1 MPILTAEELTE
12 ICLNVFQKLNI
23 PSAEAEIVTRSMVDA
38 NRVGHDSHGVI
49 HLPKYVSELEAGL
62 IQPGAP
68 TETLRESASIAVLD
82 GNWGFGPVIATRA
95 VELAIQ
101 KARQTDISSVA
112 VSRCN
117 EVGRLGGYACLAAD
131 AEMIGLLMANDH
143 GGGTCVAPHG
153 GVEGRLST
161 NPMAC
166 AVPLAKTSP
175 TSHAEEHSCQTD
187 MTEEPYKKIVLDM
200 STSVVAS
207 GKIRVKQHR
216 NEALP
221 DGWLIDAAGE
231 STTNPGDFYGV
242 PPAALLPFGGAV
254 SAHKGFGLSVIVDIL
269 AGALTG
275 AGCSQSADAR
285 VGNGL
290 FVLVINV
297 ASFRG
302 FPGFSAEIEHF
313 IAYLKSAKCLAG
325 VDAIR
330 MPGERGW
337 ETQRRREREGIPID
351 AETWAQIQA
360 LLNDPR

>member
-1 MPILTAEELTE
+1 MLSFTAEELTTV
-12 ICLNVFQKLNI
+12 CLNVFQKLKI
-23 PSAEAEIVTRSMVDA
+23 PAAEAEVVTKSMVDA

-49 HLPKYVSELEAGL
+49 HLSKYVRELEAGL

-68 TETLRESASIAVLD
+68 TEVLHESASIAVLN

-101 KARQTDISSVA
+101 KAKQTDISSVA

-131 AEMIGLLMANDH
+131 AEMIALLMANDH

-166 AVPLAKTSP
+166 AVPVEGQDP
-175 TSHAEEHSCQTD
+175 
-187 MTEEPYKKIVLDM
+187 IVLDM

-216 NEALP
+216 NESVP
-221 DGWLIDAAGE
+221 HGWLIDAEGKL
-231 STTNPGDFYGV
+231 TTNPDDFYDV

-254 SAHKGFGLSVIVDIL
+254 SVHKGFGLSVIVDIL
-269 AGALTG
+269 SGALTG
-275 AGCSQSADAR
+275 AGCSQSEDAR

-290 FVLVINV
+290 FVLVMNV

-302 FPGFSAEIEHF
+302 FPGFSAEIERF
-313 IAYLKSAKCLAG
+313 VNYLKSAKRAAG
-325 VDAIR
+325 VDTIR
-330 MPGERGW
+330 VPGERGW
-337 ETQRRREREGIPID
+337 EAQRKREREGIPID

-360 LLNDPR
+360 LK

>member
-1 MPILTAEELTE
+1 MPNFTAEELTT
-12 ICLNVFQKLNI
+12 ICLNVFQRLKM
-23 PSAEAEIVTRSMVDA
+23 PAAEAEIVTRSMVDA

-49 HLPKYVSELEAGL
+49 HLPKYVRELETGL

-68 TETLRESASIAVLD
+68 TEILHESASIAALD

-95 VELAIQ
+95 VELAIE
-101 KARQTDISSVA
+101 KAKQTDISSVA

-131 AEMIGLLMANDH
+131 AEMIGVLMTNDH
-143 GGGTCVAPHG
+143 GGGACVAPHG
-153 GVEGRLST
+153 GIEGRLST
-161 NPMAC
+161 NPIAC
-166 AVPLAKTSP
+166 AVPIEGRYP
-175 TSHAEEHSCQTD
+175 
-187 MTEEPYKKIVLDM
+187 IVLDM

-207 GKIRVKQHR
+207 GKIRVKQHQ

-221 DGWLIDAAGE
+221 HGWLIDAKGE
-231 STTNPGDFYGV
+231 STTYADAFYST
-242 PPAALLPFGGAV
+242 PPAALLPFGGIA
-254 SAHKGFGLSVIVDIL
+254 AHKGFGLSVIVDIL

-275 AGCSQSADAR
+275 AGCSEGEDAR

-290 FVLVINV
+290 FVLVLNV

-302 FPGFSAEIEHF
+302 FPGFSAEIKRF
-313 IAYLKSAKCLAG
+313 IEYLKSAKRAAG

-337 ETQRRREREGIPID
+337 EEQRKREQEGIPID
-351 AETWAQIQA
+351 AETWTHIKR
-360 LLNDPR
+360 L

>member
-1 MPILTAEELTE
+1 MLSFTAEELTTV
-12 ICLNVFQKLNI
+12 CLNVFQKLKI
-23 PSAEAEIVTRSMVDA
+23 PTAEAEVVTKSMVDA

-49 HLPKYVSELEAGL
+49 HLSKYVRELEAGL

-68 TETLRESASIAVLD
+68 TETLHESASIAVLD

-101 KARQTDISSVA
+101 KAKQTDISSVA

-131 AEMIGLLMANDH
+131 AEMIALLMANDH

-166 AVPLAKTSP
+166 AVPIEGKDP
-175 TSHAEEHSCQTD
+175 
-187 MTEEPYKKIVLDM
+187 IVLDM

-216 NEALP
+216 NESVP
-221 DGWLIDAAGE
+221 HGWLIDAEGKL
-231 STTNPGDFYGV
+231 TTNPDDFYDV

-254 SAHKGFGLSVIVDIL
+254 SVHKGFGLSVIVDIL
-269 AGALTG
+269 SGALTG
-275 AGCSQSADAR
+275 AGCSQSEDAR

-290 FVLVINV
+290 FVLVMNV

-302 FPGFSAEIEHF
+302 FPGFSAEIERF
-313 IAYLKSAKCLAG
+313 IRYLKSAKRAAG
-325 VDAIR
+325 VDTIR
-330 MPGERGW
+330 VPGERGW
-337 ETQRRREREGIPID
+337 EAQRRREREGIPID

-360 LLNDPR
+360 LK

>member
-1 MPILTAEELTE
+1 MPNFTAEELTA

-23 PSAEAEIVTRSMVDA
+23 PEAEAEVVTRSMVDA

-49 HLPKYVSELEAGL
+49 HLPKYVRELEEGL

-68 TETLRESASIAVLD
+68 TETRHESASIAVLD

-101 KARQTDISSVA
+101 KAKQTDISSVA

-131 AEMIGLLMANDH
+131 AEMIALLMANDH

-161 NPMAC
+161 NPIAC
-166 AVPLAKTSP
+166 AVPIEGQNL
-175 TSHAEEHSCQTD
+175 
-187 MTEEPYKKIVLDM
+187 IVLDM

-207 GKIRVKQHR
+207 GKIRAKQHQG
-216 NEALP
+216 EVLP
-221 DGWLIDAAGE
+221 HGWLIDAEGE
-231 STTNPGDFYGV
+231 STTNADDFYDV

-269 AGALTG
+269 SGALTG
-275 AGCSQSADAR
+275 AGCSQGEDAR

-302 FPGFSAEIEHF
+302 FPGFSAEIERF
-313 IAYLKSAKCLAG
+313 IEYLKSAKYAAG

-337 ETQRRREREGIPID
+337 EEQRRREREGIPID
-351 AETWAQIQA
+351 AETWTQIQT
-360 LLNDPR
+360 LF

>member
-1 MPILTAEELTE
+1 MPNFTAEELTT

-23 PSAEAEIVTRSMVDA
+23 SKAEAEIVTRSMVDA
-38 NRVGHDSHGVI
+38 NCVGHDSHGVI
-49 HLPKYVSELEAGL
+49 HLTKYVRELEAGL

-68 TETLRESASIAVLD
+68 TEILHESASIAALD

-101 KARQTDISSVA
+101 KAKQTDISSVA

-117 EVGRLGGYACLAAD
+117 EVGRLGGYAYLAAD

-153 GVEGRLST
+153 GAEGRLST
-161 NPMAC
+161 NPLAC
-166 AVPLAKTSP
+166 AVPIEGLDP
-175 TSHAEEHSCQTD
+175 
-187 MTEEPYKKIVLDM
+187 IVLDM

-207 GKIRVKQHR
+207 GKIRVKQHQ

-221 DGWLIDAAGE
+221 HGWLIDGEGE
-231 STTNPGDFYGV
+231 STTNADDFYGV

-254 SAHKGFGLSVIVDIL
+254 SAHKGFGLSVIVDVL

-275 AGCSQSADAR
+275 AGCSQSEDAR

-290 FVLVINV
+290 FVFVINI

-302 FPGFSAEIEHF
+302 FPGFSAGDTTLYRISQ
-313 IAYLKSAKCLAG
+313 IRKAYRW
-325 VDAIR
+325 I
-330 MPGERGW
+330 
-337 ETQRRREREGIPID
+337 
-351 AETWAQIQA
+351 
-360 LLNDPR
+360 

>member
-49 HLPKYVSELEAGL
+49 HLPKYVHELEAGL
-62 IQPGAP
+62 IQPGVP

-101 KARQTDISSVA
+101 KARQTDISSIA

-166 AVPLAKTSP
+166 AVPIQGQDP
-175 TSHAEEHSCQTD
+175 
-187 MTEEPYKKIVLDM
+187 IVLDM

-207 GKIRVKQHR
+207 GKIRVKQHQ

-221 DGWLIDAAGE
+221 HGWLINGEGE
-231 STTNPGDFYGV
+231 STTNPDDFYGM

-269 AGALTG
+269 SGALTG

-297 ASFRG
+297 ASFRE
-302 FPGFSAEIEHF
+302 FPGFSAEIKHF
-313 IAYLKSAKCLAG
+313 IAYLKSAKCAVG

-351 AETWAQIQA
+351 AETWTQIQT
-360 LLNDPR
+360 LLD

>member
-1 MPILTAEELTE
+1 MPNLTAEELTT
-12 ICLNVFQKLNI
+12 ICLNVFEKLKV
-23 PSAEAEIVTRSMVDA
+23 PATEAEIVTRSMVDA

-49 HLPKYVSELEAGL
+49 HLAKYVRELEARL

-68 TETLRESASIAVLD
+68 IETLHESASIAVLD

-101 KARQTDISSVA
+101 KAKQTDVSSVA

-117 EVGRLGGYACLAAD
+117 EVGRLGGYACLAAN

-143 GGGTCVAPHG
+143 GGGTCVAPYG

-161 NPMAC
+161 NPIAC
-166 AVPLAKTSP
+166 AVPIEGQDP
-175 TSHAEEHSCQTD
+175 
-187 MTEEPYKKIVLDM
+187 IVLDM

-207 GKIRVKQHR
+207 GKIRVKQHQ
-216 NEALP
+216 EAAVP
-221 DGWLIDAAGE
+221 HGWLIDAEGE
-231 STTNPGDFYGV
+231 STTDANDFYGV
-242 PPAALLPFGGAV
+242 PPAAILPFGGVV

-269 AGALTG
+269 SGALTG
-275 AGCSQSADAR
+275 AGCSQGEEVR

-297 ASFRG
+297 ASFRE
-302 FPGFSAEIEHF
+302 FPGFSAEIERF
-313 IAYLKSAKCLAG
+313 IGYLKSAKRAAG

-337 ETQRRREREGIPID
+337 EEQRKREREGIPID
-351 AETWAQIQA
+351 AATWKQIQT
-360 LLNDPR
+360 LL

>member
-1 MPILTAEELTE
+1 MPNFTAEELTE

-23 PSAEAEIVTRSMVDA
+23 PTVEAEVVTRSMVEA
-38 NRVGHDSHGVI
+38 NCVGHDSHGVI
-49 HLPKYVSELEAGL
+49 HLAKYVRELEAGL
-62 IQPGAP
+62 IQPEVP
-68 TETLRESASIAVLD
+68 TETLHESASIAVLD

-95 VELAIQ
+95 VELAIE
-101 KARQTDISSVA
+101 KAKQTDISSVA

-131 AEMIGLLMANDH
+131 AEMIALLMANDH
-143 GGGTCVAPHG
+143 GGGTCVTPYG
-153 GVEGRLST
+153 GIEGRLST
-161 NPMAC
+161 NPIAC
-166 AVPLAKTSP
+166 AVPIEGQDP
-175 TSHAEEHSCQTD
+175 
-187 MTEEPYKKIVLDM
+187 IVLDM

-216 NEALP
+216 NEAVP
-221 DGWLIDAAGE
+221 HGWLINTEGK
-231 STTNPGDFYGV
+231 STTNADDFYGV
-242 PPAALLPFGGAV
+242 PPAALLPFGGIAG
-254 SAHKGFGLSVIVDIL
+254 HKGFGLSVIVDIL

-275 AGCSQSADAR
+275 AGCSRGEDAR

-302 FPGFSAEIEHF
+302 FPGFSAEIERF
-313 IAYLKSAKCLAG
+313 IRYLKSAKCTAG

-337 ETQRRREREGIPID
+337 AEQRKREQEGIPID
-351 AETWAQIQA
+351 AETWEQIQA
-360 LLNDPR
+360 LL

>member
-1 MPILTAEELTE
+1 MPNFTAEELTA
-12 ICLNVFQKLNI
+12 ICLNVFEKWNI
-23 PSAEAEIVTRSMVDA
+23 PAAEAEIVTRSMVDA

-49 HLPKYVSELEAGL
+49 HLPKYVRELEAGL
-62 IQPGAP
+62 IQPNVP
-68 TETLRESASIAVLD
+68 TETRHESASIAVLD

-95 VELAIQ
+95 VELAIR
-101 KARQTDISSVA
+101 KAKQTDISSVA

-131 AEMIGLLMANDH
+131 AEMIALLMANDH

-161 NPMAC
+161 NPIAC
-166 AVPLAKTSP
+166 AVPIEGHDSV
-175 TSHAEEHSCQTD
+175 
-187 MTEEPYKKIVLDM
+187 ILDM

-207 GKIRVKQHR
+207 GKIRVKQHQ

-221 DGWLIDAAGE
+221 HGWLIDAEGE
-231 STTNPGDFYGV
+231 STTNADDFYDV

-254 SAHKGFGLSVIVDIL
+254 SVHKGFGLSVIVDIL
-269 AGALTG
+269 SGALTG
-275 AGCSQSADAR
+275 AGCSQGEDAR

-297 ASFRG
+297 ASFRE
-302 FPGFSAEIEHF
+302 FPGFSAEIERF
-313 IAYLKSAKCLAG
+313 IRYLKSAKRAAG

-337 ETQRRREREGIPID
+337 DEQRKREREGIPID
-351 AETWAQIQA
+351 TETWTQIQA
-360 LLNDPR
+360 LL

>member
-1 MPILTAEELTE
+1 MPNLTAEELTT

-23 PSAEAEIVTRSMVDA
+23 PTVEAEIVTRSMVDA

-49 HLPKYVSELEAGL
+49 HLPKYVRELETGL
-62 IQPGAP
+62 IHLGAP
-68 TETLRESASIAVLD
+68 IEILHESPSIAVLN

-101 KARQTDISSVA
+101 KAKQTDVSSVA
-112 VSRCN
+112 VSQCN

-131 AEMIGLLMANDH
+131 TEMIGLLMANDH

-161 NPMAC
+161 NPIAC
-166 AVPLAKTSP
+166 AVPIAGQNP
-175 TSHAEEHSCQTD
+175 
-187 MTEEPYKKIVLDM
+187 IVLDM

-221 DGWLIDAAGE
+221 DGWLINAEEE
-231 STTNPGDFYGV
+231 STTDAEDFYRT
-242 PPAALLPFGGAV
+242 PPAALLPFGGIA
-254 SAHKGFGLSVIVDIL
+254 AHKGFGLSVIVDIL
-269 AGALTG
+269 AGALTS
-275 AGCSQSADAR
+275 AGCSRSEDAR

-297 ASFRG
+297 ESFRE
-302 FPGFSAEIEHF
+302 FPGFSAEIAQF
-313 IAYLKSAKCLAG
+313 IEYLKSAKRAAG
-325 VDAIR
+325 VDTIR

-337 ETQRRREREGIPID
+337 NEQRKREQEGILID
-351 AETWAQIQA
+351 TETWQQIQA
-360 LLNDPR
+360 LL

>member
-1 MPILTAEELTE
+1 MPNFTAEELTA
-12 ICLNVFQKLNI
+12 ICFNVFKKLNT
-23 PSAEAEIVTRSMVDA
+23 SEAEAEVVTRSMVDA

-68 TETLRESASIAVLD
+68 TETLHESASIAVLD
-82 GNWGFGPVIATRA
+82 GNWGFGPVVATRA

-101 KARQTDISSVA
+101 KAKQTDISSVA

-166 AVPLAKTSP
+166 AVPIKGQYP
-175 TSHAEEHSCQTD
+175 
-187 MTEEPYKKIVLDM
+187 IVLDM

-207 GKIRVKQHR
+207 GKIRVKQHQD
-216 NEALP
+216 EALP
-221 DGWLIDAAGE
+221 HGWLIDGEGE
-231 STTNPGDFYGV
+231 STTNADDFYGV

-254 SAHKGFGLSVIVDIL
+254 SAHKGYGLSVIVDIL

-275 AGCSQSADAR
+275 AGCSQSEEAR

-290 FVLVINV
+290 FVLVMNV

-302 FPGFSAEIEHF
+302 FPGFSAEIERF
-313 IAYLKSAKCLAG
+313 IAYLKSAKRVAG
-325 VDAIR
+325 IDAIR

-337 ETQRRREREGIPID
+337 EEQRRREREGIPID

-360 LLNDPR
+360 LLD

>member
-1 MPILTAEELTE
+1 MPNFTAEELTA
-12 ICLNVFQKLNI
+12 ICLSVFKKLKV
-23 PSAEAEIVTRSMVDA
+23 PAAEAEIVTRSMVDA

-49 HLPKYVSELEAGL
+49 HLAKYVRELEAGL
-62 IQPGAP
+62 IQPNAP
-68 TETLRESASIAVLD
+68 IETLHESASIAVLD

-95 VELAIQ
+95 VELAIE
-101 KARQTDISSVA
+101 KAKQTDISSVA

-117 EVGRLGGYACLAAD
+117 ETGRLGGYACLAAD
-131 AEMIGLLMANDH
+131 AEMIALLMANDH

-161 NPMAC
+161 NPLAC
-166 AVPLAKTSP
+166 AVPIEGQDP
-175 TSHAEEHSCQTD
+175 
-187 MTEEPYKKIVLDM
+187 IVLDM

-207 GKIRVKQHR
+207 GKIRVKQHQE
-216 NEALP
+216 EAVP
-221 DGWLIDAAGE
+221 HGWLIDVEGE
-231 STTNPGDFYGV
+231 STTDADDFYGV
-242 PPAALLPFGGAV
+242 PPAAILPFGGAV

-275 AGCSQSADAR
+275 AGCSQGEDAR

-297 ASFRG
+297 ASFRE
-302 FPGFSAEIEHF
+302 FPGFSAEIERF
-313 IAYLKSAKCLAG
+313 IGYLKSAKRAAG

-337 ETQRRREREGIPID
+337 AEQRKREREGIPID
-351 AETWAQIQA
+351 AATWQQIQA
-360 LLNDPR
+360 LK

>member
-1 MPILTAEELTE
+1 MPNFTAEELTE
-12 ICLNVFQKLNI
+12 ICRSVFQKLNI
-23 PSAEAEIVTRSMVDA
+23 PTAEAEVVTKSMVDA

-49 HLPKYVSELEAGL
+49 HLPKYVRELEDGL
-62 IQPGAP
+62 IQPDAP
-68 TETLRESASIAVLD
+68 TETLHESASIAVLN

-101 KARQTDISSVA
+101 KAKQTDISSVA

-117 EVGRLGGYACLAAD
+117 ETGRLGGYACLAAD

-161 NPMAC
+161 NPIAC
-166 AVPLAKTSP
+166 AVPIEGQDP
-175 TSHAEEHSCQTD
+175 
-187 MTEEPYKKIVLDM
+187 IVLDM

-207 GKIRVKQHR
+207 GKLRVKQHQ

-221 DGWLIDAAGE
+221 HGWLINAQGE
-231 STTNPGDFYGV
+231 STTNADDFYGV

-254 SAHKGFGLSVIVDIL
+254 SEHKGYGLSIIVDIL
-269 AGALTG
+269 SGALTG
-275 AGCSQSADAR
+275 AGCSQDEDAR

-302 FPGFSAEIEHF
+302 FPGFSAEIERF
-313 IAYLKSAKCLAG
+313 VRYLKSAKRAAG

-330 MPGERGW
+330 VPGERGW
-337 ETQRRREREGIPID
+337 EEQRKREQEGIPID
-351 AETWAQIQA
+351 TETWTQIQG
-360 LLNDPR
+360 LK

>member
-1 MPILTAEELTE
+1 MPKFTAEELTE
-12 ICLNVFQKLNI
+12 ICLSVFQKLNI
-23 PSAEAEIVTRSMVDA
+23 SAAEAEVVTRSMVDA

-49 HLPKYVSELEAGL
+49 HLAKYVRELEDGL

-68 TETLRESASIAVLD
+68 TETLHESASISVLD

-95 VELAIQ
+95 VEMAIQ
-101 KARQTDISSVA
+101 KAKQTDISSVA

-117 EVGRLGGYACLAAD
+117 ETGRLGGYACLAAD

-143 GGGTCVAPHG
+143 GGGACVAPHG

-166 AVPLAKTSP
+166 AVPIERQDP
-175 TSHAEEHSCQTD
+175 
-187 MTEEPYKKIVLDM
+187 IVLDM

-216 NEALP
+216 NEP
-221 DGWLIDAAGE
+221 VPHGWLIDAEGK
-231 STTNPGDFYGV
+231 STTNPDDFYDV
-242 PPAALLPFGGAV
+242 PPAALLPFGGSV
-254 SAHKGFGLSVIVDIL
+254 SEHKGFGLSVIVDIL
-269 AGALTG
+269 SGALTG
-275 AGCSQSADAR
+275 AGCSQGEDAR

-290 FVLVINV
+290 FVLVMNV

-302 FPGFSAEIEHF
+302 FPGFSAEIQRF
-313 IAYLKSAKCLAG
+313 VDYLKSAKRDAG

-330 MPGERGW
+330 VPGERGW
-337 ETQRRREREGIPID
+337 EEQRKRERDGIPID
-351 AETWAQIQA
+351 TETWAQILA
-360 LLNDPR
+360 L

>member
-1 MPILTAEELTE
+1 MPNFTAEELTTV
-12 ICLNVFQKLNI
+12 CLNVFQKLKI
-23 PSAEAEIVTRSMVDA
+23 PAGEAEVVTKSMVDA

-49 HLPKYVSELEAGL
+49 HLSKYVRELEAGL

-68 TETLRESASIAVLD
+68 TEVLHESASIAVLN

-101 KARQTDISSVA
+101 KAKQTDISSVA

-131 AEMIGLLMANDH
+131 AEMIALLMANDH

-166 AVPLAKTSP
+166 AVPIEGKDP
-175 TSHAEEHSCQTD
+175 
-187 MTEEPYKKIVLDM
+187 IVLDM

-216 NEALP
+216 NESLP
-221 DGWLIDAAGE
+221 HGWLIDAEGKL
-231 STTNPGDFYGV
+231 TTNPDDFYDV

-254 SAHKGFGLSVIVDIL
+254 SVHKGFGLSVIVDIL
-269 AGALTG
+269 SGALTG
-275 AGCSQSADAR
+275 AGCSQSEDAR

-290 FVLVINV
+290 FVLVMNV

-302 FPGFSAEIEHF
+302 FPGFSAEIERF
-313 IAYLKSAKCLAG
+313 IRYLKSAKRAAG
-325 VDAIR
+325 VDTIR
-330 MPGERGW
+330 VPGERGW
-337 ETQRRREREGIPID
+337 EAQRKREREGIPID
-351 AETWAQIQA
+351 AETWAQIQS
-360 LLNDPR
+360 LK

>member
-1 MPILTAEELTE
+1 MMPNFTAEELTE
-12 ICLNVFQKLNI
+12 ICRSVFQKLNI
-23 PSAEAEIVTRSMVDA
+23 PTAEAEVVTKSMVDA

-49 HLPKYVSELEAGL
+49 HLPKYVRELEDGL
-62 IQPGAP
+62 IQPDAP
-68 TETLRESASIAVLD
+68 TETLHESASIAVLN

-101 KARQTDISSVA
+101 KAKQTDISSVA

-117 EVGRLGGYACLAAD
+117 ETGRLGGYACLAAD

-161 NPMAC
+161 NPIAC
-166 AVPLAKTSP
+166 AVPIEGQDPIL
-175 TSHAEEHSCQTD
+175 
-187 MTEEPYKKIVLDM
+187 LDM

-207 GKIRVKQHR
+207 GKLRVKQHR

-221 DGWLIDAAGE
+221 HGWLIDTEGA
-231 STTNPGDFYGV
+231 STTNADDFYGM
-242 PPAALLPFGGAV
+242 PPAALLPFGGSV

-269 AGALTG
+269 SGALTG
-275 AGCSQSADAR
+275 AGCSRGEDAR

-290 FVLVINV
+290 FVLVMNV

-302 FPGFSAEIEHF
+302 FPGFSAEIERF
-313 IAYLKSAKCLAG
+313 VRYLKSAERTAG
-325 VDAIR
+325 IDAIR
-330 MPGERGW
+330 VPGERGW
-337 ETQRRREREGIPID
+337 EEQRKREREGIPID
-351 AETWAQIQA
+351 AETWAHIHA
-360 LLNDPR
+360 LL

>member
-1 MPILTAEELTE
+1 MPNFTAEELTTV
-12 ICLNVFQKLNI
+12 CLNVFEKLKI
-23 PSAEAEIVTRSMVDA
+23 TEVEAEVVTRSMVDA

-49 HLPKYVSELEAGL
+49 HLPKYVRELEAGL

-68 TETLRESASIAVLD
+68 TETLHESASIAVLD

-101 KARQTDISSVA
+101 KARQADISSVA

-117 EVGRLGGYACLAAD
+117 ETGRLGGYACLAAD

-143 GGGTCVAPHG
+143 GGGICVAPHG
-153 GVEGRLST
+153 GAEGRLST
-161 NPMAC
+161 NPIAC
-166 AVPLAKTSP
+166 AVPIEGHDP
-175 TSHAEEHSCQTD
+175 
-187 MTEEPYKKIVLDM
+187 IVLDM

-207 GKIRVKQHR
+207 GKIRVKQHQ

-221 DGWLIDAAGE
+221 HGWLINAEGE
-231 STTNPGDFYGV
+231 STTNPDDFYGM

-254 SAHKGFGLSVIVDIL
+254 SEHKGFGLSIIVDIL
-269 AGALTG
+269 SGALTG
-275 AGCSQSADAR
+275 AGCSKSEDAR

-302 FPGFSAEIEHF
+302 FPGFSAEIERF
-313 IAYLKSAKCLAG
+313 IGYLKSAKRVAG
-325 VDAIR
+325 FDAIR

-337 ETQRRREREGIPID
+337 VEQRKREQEGIPID
-351 AETWAQIQA
+351 AETWTQIQA
-360 LLNDPR
+360 LL

>member
-1 MPILTAEELTE
+1 MPNFTAEELTTV
-12 ICLNVFQKLNI
+12 CLNVFQKLKI
-23 PSAEAEIVTRSMVDA
+23 AEAEAELVTRSMVDA

-49 HLPKYVSELEAGL
+49 HLTKYVRELEAGL

-68 TETLRESASIAVLD
+68 TETLHESASIAVLD

-101 KARQTDISSVA
+101 KAKQTDISSVA

-161 NPMAC
+161 NPIAC
-166 AVPLAKTSP
+166 AVPIEGQDP
-175 TSHAEEHSCQTD
+175 
-187 MTEEPYKKIVLDM
+187 IVLDM

-207 GKIRVKQHR
+207 GKIRVKQHQ

-221 DGWLIDAAGE
+221 HGWLINAEGE
-231 STTNPGDFYGV
+231 STTNADDFYGV

-254 SAHKGFGLSVIVDIL
+254 SEHKGFGLSVIVDIL
-269 AGALTG
+269 SGALTG
-275 AGCSQSADAR
+275 AGCSQSEGAR

-297 ASFRG
+297 ASFRE
-302 FPGFSAEIEHF
+302 FPGFSAEIERF
-313 IAYLKSAKCLAG
+313 IGYLKSAKRVAG
-325 VDAIR
+325 FDAIR

-337 ETQRRREREGIPID
+337 NEQRKREQEGIPID

-360 LLNDPR
+360 LL

>member
-1 MPILTAEELTE
+1 MPNFTAEALTDM
-12 ICLNVFQKLNI
+12 CLSVFQKLNI
-23 PSAEAEIVTRSMVDA
+23 PTAEAEIVTKSMVDA

-49 HLPKYVSELEAGL
+49 HLPKYVRELEDGL
-62 IQPGAP
+62 IQPDAP
-68 TETLRESASIAVLD
+68 TETLHESASIAVLD

-101 KARQTDISSVA
+101 KAKQTDISSVA

-117 EVGRLGGYACLAAD
+117 EAGRLGGYACLAAD

-161 NPMAC
+161 NPIAC
-166 AVPLAKTSP
+166 AVPIEGQDP
-175 TSHAEEHSCQTD
+175 
-187 MTEEPYKKIVLDM
+187 IVLDM

-207 GKIRVKQHR
+207 GKLRVKQHQ

-221 DGWLIDAAGE
+221 HGWLINAQGE
-231 STTNPGDFYGV
+231 STTNADDFYGV

-254 SAHKGFGLSVIVDIL
+254 SEHKGYGLSIIVDIL
-269 AGALTG
+269 SGALTG
-275 AGCSQSADAR
+275 AGCSQDEDAR

-290 FVLVINV
+290 FVLVMNV

-302 FPGFSAEIEHF
+302 FPGFSAEIERF
-313 IAYLKSAKCLAG
+313 VRYLKSAKRAAG

-330 MPGERGW
+330 VPGERGW
-337 ETQRRREREGIPID
+337 EEQRKREQEGIPID
-351 AETWAQIQA
+351 TETWTQIQG
-360 LLNDPR
+360 LK

>member
-1 MPILTAEELTE
+1 MPNFTAEELTTT
-12 ICLNVFQKLNI
+12 CLNVFEKLNI
-23 PSAEAEIVTRSMVDA
+23 PAAEATIVTRSMVDA

-49 HLPKYVSELEAGL
+49 HLAKYVRELEAGL

-68 TETLRESASIAVLD
+68 IETLHESASIAVLD

-101 KARQTDISSVA
+101 KAKQTDISSVA

-117 EVGRLGGYACLAAD
+117 ETGRLGGYACLATD
-131 AEMIGLLMANDH
+131 AEMIALLMANDH

-166 AVPLAKTSP
+166 AVPVEGQDP
-175 TSHAEEHSCQTD
+175 
-187 MTEEPYKKIVLDM
+187 IVLDM

-207 GKIRVKQHR
+207 GKIRVKQHQE
-216 NEALP
+216 EAVP
-221 DGWLIDAAGE
+221 HGWLIDAEGK
-231 STTNPGDFYGV
+231 STTNADDFYGV

-269 AGALTG
+269 SGALTG
-275 AGCSQSADAR
+275 AGCSQGGDAR

-297 ASFRG
+297 AGFRG
-302 FPGFSAEIEHF
+302 FPGFSAEIERF
-313 IAYLKSAKCLAG
+313 IEYLKSARHAPG
-325 VDAIR
+325 IDAIR

-337 ETQRRREREGIPID
+337 EEQRKREREGIPID
-351 AETWAQIQA
+351 AETWQQIQT
-360 LLNDPR
+360 LF